1 LSDQRSQPVS
11 LPVLLTILYQ
21 VAEDFHAL
29 IAIITI
35 FLFCVRK
42 KIDQKKQQPRDCSK
56 ECLDYLAYAVG
67 HKVFAVLFTES
78 DHR

>member
-11 LPVLLTILYQ
+11 LPALLTILYQ

-35 FLFCVRK
+35 FLFFVRK

>member
-11 LPVLLTILYQ
+11 LPALLTILYQ

-29 IAIITI
+29 IAIIAI
-35 FLFCVRK
+35 FLFLCTK